1 MTALAV
7 IAKAPVAGRVKT
19 RLCPPCT
26 PVEAAALAEAAI
38 ADTLTAVRA
47 TDAERRVLILDGEP
61 GAWVG
66 DGIEVIAQRGAGLD
80 ERLAGAFEDIGE
92 PTFLI
97 GMDTPQ
103 VTPALLADGLRSLDH
118 HPAAIGRAHDGGYWA
133 IGLRA
138 PDRRALEGVPMSRA
152 DPGEAQVARLTEL
165 GLTPLELPALQDVDD
180 IDSARS
186 VAVAAP
192 GTAFGR
198 AFAAWE
204 QHGVRGMNAPPSR
217 VYAHGLERPH
227 LAYRLRLDSG
237 ATRPVPFERWLGP
250 VSAADLQV
258 LDRAAGPVLDVGCG
272 PGRHVRALAERGVL
286 ALGVDASSAAIRLAR
301 SRGTSVFEGSVFDE
315 IPGAGEWRSALLL
328 DGNLGIGGRP
338 EPLLRRVGALLRR
351 GGTILAEVEPPGG
364 FTGRQRARL
373 EGPNLVSRWFA
384 WATVCADGVEP
395 IVAAAGMGLR
405 ERFTHGGRWFVEVQ
419 A

>member
-38 ADTLTAVRA
+38 ADTLAAVRA
-47 TDAERRVLILDGEP
+47 TAVDRRVLILDGEP
-61 GAWVG
+61 GSWVG

-80 ERLAGAFEDIGE
+80 ERLAAAFEDIGE
-92 PTFLI
+92 PTFLV

-103 VTPALLADGLRSLDH
+103 VTPDLLAQGLRAIEE
-118 HPAAIGRAHDGGYWA
+118 HPSAIGRAPDGGYWS
-133 IGLRA
+133 IGLRR

-152 DPGEAQVARLTEL
+152 DTASAQVARLAEL
-165 GLTPLELPALQDVDD
+165 GLAPLELPALEDVDD

-186 VAVAAP
+186 VALGAP
-192 GTAFGR
+192 ETAFGR

-204 QHGVRGMNAPPSR
+204 QHGVRGMNAPPAR

-227 LAYRLRLDSG
+227 PAYRLRLESG
-237 ATRPVPFERWLGP
+237 AVRPVPFERWLGP
-250 VSAADLQV
+250 VTADDLEI
-258 LDRAAGPVLDVGCG
+258 LERAAGPVLDVGCG

-286 ALGVDASSAAIRLAR
+286 ALGVDASSAAIKLAR
-301 SRGTSVFEGSVFDE
+301 SRGASVFEGSVFDE

-338 EPLLRRVGALLRR
+338 EPLLRRVGALLRE
-351 GGTILAEVEPPGG
+351 GGTILAEVDPPGG
-364 FTGRQRARL
+364 PTGRLRARL
-373 EGPNLVSRWFA
+373 EGPDLVSRWFA
-384 WATVCADGVEP
+384 WATVSADGVEE
-395 IVAAAGMGLR
+395 IVDAAGMR
-405 ERFTHGGRWFVEVQ
+405 VHESFSHGERWFVEVQ

>member
-26 PVEAAALAEAAI
+26 PFEAAALAEAAL
-38 ADTLTAVRA
+38 ADTLAAVRA
-47 TDAERRVLILDGEP
+47 TAADRRVLILDGEP
-61 GAWVG
+61 GSWVG

-92 PTFLI
+92 ATFLV

-103 VTPALLADGLRSLDH
+103 ITPRLLADGLRALEH
-118 HPAAIGRAHDGGYWA
+118 HAATIGRAHDGGYWS
-133 IGLRA
+133 IGLRR

-152 DPGEAQVARLTEL
+152 DTAAAQVARLAEL
-165 GLTPLELPALQDVDD
+165 GLTPLELPALEDVDD
-180 IDSARS
+180 IGSARS

-204 QHGVRGMNAPPSR
+204 RHGVRGMNAPPAR

-227 LAYRLRLDSG
+227 PAYRLRLDSG
-237 ATRPVPFERWLGP
+237 SVRPVPFERWLGA
-250 VSAADLQV
+250 VSPDDLHV

-301 SRGTSVFEGSVFDE
+301 SRGVSVFEGSVFDE
-315 IPGAGEWRSALLL
+315 IPGAGEWCSALLL

-338 EPLLRRVGALLRR
+338 EPLLRRVAALLRR
-351 GGTILAEVEPPGG
+351 GGIILAEVDPPGG

-384 WATVCADGVEP
+384 WATVGADGVEQ
-395 IVAAAGMGLR
+395 IVHDAGLR
-405 ERFTHGGRWFVEVQ
+405 MRDRFRHGERWFVEVQ

>member
-1 MTALAV
+1 MSALAV
-7 IAKAPVAGRVKT
+7 IAKAPVPGRVKT

-26 PVEAAALAEAAI
+26 PVEAAALAEAAL
-38 ADTLTAVRA
+38 ADTLAAVRA
-47 TDAERRVLILDGEP
+47 TDAGRRVLILDGEP
-61 GAWVG
+61 GSWVG
-66 DGIEVIAQRGAGLD
+66 DGFEIIPQRGAGLD

-92 PTFLI
+92 PTFLV

-103 VTPALLADGLRSLDH
+103 ISPGLLSDGLRALDH
-118 HPAAIGRAHDGGYWA
+118 HGAAIGRAHDGGYWG
-133 IGLRA
+133 IGVRQ
-138 PDRRALEGVPMSRA
+138 PDRRLFEGVPMSRA
-152 DPGEAQVARLTEL
+152 DTAAAQVERLIERDVV
-165 GLTPLELPALQDVDD
+165 PLELPALEDVDD

-186 VAVAAP
+186 VALSAP

-204 QHGVRGMNAPPSR
+204 RHGVRGMNAPPGR
-217 VYAHGLERPH
+217 VYAHGLEQPDP
-227 LAYRLRLDSG
+227 AYRLRLDSG
-237 ATRPVPFERWLGP
+237 AVRPVPFERWLGP

-301 SRGTSVFEGSVFDE
+301 SRGVAVFEGSVFDD
-315 IPGAGEWRSALLL
+315 IPGAGEWNCALLL

-338 EPLLRRVGALLRR
+338 EPLLHRVAALLHSS
-351 GGTILAEVEPPGG
+351 GTILAEVDAPGTP
-364 FTGRQRARL
+364 TGRQRARL

-384 WATVCADGVEP
+384 WATVGADGIEQ
-395 IVAAAGMGLR
+395 IVADAGMHLR
-405 ERFTHGGRWFVEVQ
+405 ERFCHGERWFVELKT
-419 A
+419 

>member
-7 IAKAPVAGRVKT
+7 IAKAPVPGRVKT

-38 ADTLTAVRA
+38 ADTLAAVRA
-47 TDAERRVLILDGEP
+47 TGADRRVLILDGDP

-66 DGIEVIAQRGAGLD
+66 DGIEVIPQRGAGLD

-92 PTFLI
+92 PTFLV

-103 VTPALLADGLRSLDH
+103 VTPELLAAGLQALES

-133 IGLRA
+133 IGLRR
-138 PDRRALEGVPMSRA
+138 PDRRALEGVPMSRDDTA
-152 DPGEAQVARLTEL
+152 AAQVERLVEL
-165 GLTPLELPALQDVDD
+165 GLAPLELPALEDVDD
-180 IDSARS
+180 IDTARS
-186 VAVAAP
+186 VARSAAD
-192 GTAFGR
+192 TAFGR

-204 QHGVRGMNAPPSR
+204 RHGVRGMNAPPAR

-227 LAYRLRLDSG
+227 PAYRLRLDSG
-237 ATRPVPFERWLGP
+237 AVRPVPFERWLGA
-250 VSAADLQV
+250 VSPADLEV
-258 LDRAAGPVLDVGCG
+258 LERAAGPVLDVGCG

-286 ALGVDASSAAIRLAR
+286 ALGVDASSAAVRLAR

-338 EPLLRRVGALLRR
+338 EPLLRRVGALLRD
-351 GGTILAEVEPPGG
+351 GGTILAEVDAPGG

-384 WATVCADGVEP
+384 WATVGADGVEQ
-395 IVAAAGMGLR
+395 IVADAGMELR
-405 ERFTHGGRWFVEVQ
+405 ERFCHGGRWFVEV
-419 A
+419 AA